1 MGMTE
6 NSYEQLD
13 DLFRDIK
20 LRLASIRQANPGVV
34 DELKGLVT
42 QLELWFESLVID
54 SLKLKRLES
63 MLNRTAELARDLQQK
78 LDTGAQDT
86 KRAGISRLLDDNI
99 GTATDQPPG
108 L

>member
-1 MGMTE
+1 MTE

-20 LRLASIRQANPGVV
+20 LRLASMRQADPRAV

-54 SLKLKRLES
+54 SLKLKKLERIVH
-63 MLNRTAELARDLQQK
+63 RTAELAKGLQAK
-78 LDTGAQDT
+78 LEEGSPDT
-86 KRAGISRLLDDNI
+86 KVR
-99 GTATDQPPG
+99 GTTWLFDESATDEPS
-108 L
+108 